1 MVPSPGMLV
10 GIEEDDGGGALR
22 SMWLVHSRLP
32 FFLFVPL
39 VRTLSQG
46 AHFFQMVKTF
56 AIPSVGRPDK
66 LTRELVRSA
75 ET

>member
-1 MVPSPGMLV
+1 MPCAVRGWHTVVP
-10 GIEEDDGGGALR
+10 
-22 SMWLVHSRLP
+22 P

-75 ET
+75 ETWGPPGPIASASGL